1 MGRIFAGKGRCLSVK
16 LAFLYAGQG
25 SQIPGMGRDLYE
37 ACPSVRP
44 IFDLPE
50 NRLGFDLRHLCFEG
64 TEEELSRTRYTQ
76 PCMVAFAG
84 AVTRIFQESGIRPDY
99 AAGLSLGEYSAL
111 SCAGVFTPE
120 EAVEVAAFRGR
131 VMEEAAA
138 GHRCKMDALLGA
150 DRPLAEEV
158 CQKARTETG
167 KVAEVANLNCAG
179 QVVIGGD
186 AEAVDRAAEL
196 ALSQGIKRAVPLRV
210 SGAFH
215 TSLMAPAGQALE
227 RYFHQVAFRPMELP
241 VVFNTPARPLS
252 RGEDVA
258 GMLVRQVQSPT
269 RFAESI
275 QWMLEQGVDTVVEI
289 GPGKVLS
296 GFVKKSGQLAPG
308 FQLFQAES
316 LESIREIL
324 PQLKKGA

>member
-1 MGRIFAGKGRCLSVK
+1 MYKR
-16 LAFLYAGQG
+16 Q
-25 SQIPGMGRDLYE
+25 
-37 ACPSVRP
+37 
-44 IFDLPE
+44 
-50 NRLGFDLRHLCFEG
+50 
-64 TEEELSRTRYTQ
+64 
-76 PCMVAFAG
+76 
-84 AVTRIFQESGIRPDY
+84 
-99 AAGLSLGEYSAL
+99 
-111 SCAGVFTPE
+111 
-120 EAVEVAAFRGR
+120 
-131 VMEEAAA
+131 
-138 GHRCKMDALLGA
+138 
-150 DRPLAEEV
+150 
-158 CQKARTETG
+158 
-167 KVAEVANLNCAG
+167 
-179 QVVIGGD
+179 
-186 AEAVDRAAEL
+186 